1 MASDPC
7 SEIEFD
13 APIVIDL
20 GKKKRKDI
28 RKLRKGSGRLRN
40 RVATCIQEL
49 KANGKIAPT
58 AQPIVIV
65 VKEKKKKRTGL
76 LSM

>member
-1 MASDPC
+1 MASAPC
-7 SEIEFD
+7 SETEFD
-13 APIVIDL
+13 APVVIDL
-20 GKKKRKDI
+20 GKKKKKDV
-28 RKLRKGSGRLRN
+28 RKLRKGSGKLMS

-65 VKEKKKKRTGL
+65 VQQKKKKRAGL
-76 LSM
+76 LNM